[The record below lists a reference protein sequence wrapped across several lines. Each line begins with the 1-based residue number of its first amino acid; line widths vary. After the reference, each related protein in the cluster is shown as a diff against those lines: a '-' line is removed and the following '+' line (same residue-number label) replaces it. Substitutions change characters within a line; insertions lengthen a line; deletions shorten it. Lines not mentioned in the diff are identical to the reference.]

1 MVKSADG
8 KILAGQEN
16 FAKFV
21 KTSRAKIQEFMLTL
35 TLSVDGAPPGKY
47 VLEYKLHDIG
57 SDKTSTFEQ
66 PFIIAG

>member
-1 MVKSADG
+1 
-8 KILAGQEN
+8 
-16 FAKFV
+16 
-21 KTSRAKIQEFMLTL
+21 MLTL

-66 PFIIAG
+66 PFTTAG